1 MRQPSKAERSRS
13 WQVPVETGFGFFLS
27 LSIFLL
33 MDQTGIGVLCVS
45 AALLHELGHLIA
57 MALFRVKLV
66 RVRLQ
71 TLEIGIERQEARSLM
86 SELCIDLA
94 GPAINLLL
102 AAVCWRWGSMGFS
115 AVNCALGLFELCP
128 LPMLDGGQ
136 ALSALCQRLFTLERA
151 GKICLAVSICTLL
164 LILAG
169 GVLLAVWDRNFSLLV
184 LLAALALALCPA
196 KKRK

>member
-1 MRQPSKAERSRS
+1 M
-13 WQVPVETGFGFFLS
+13 PVETGFGFFLS

-45 AALLHELGHLIA
+45 AALLHELGHLIV

-94 GPAINLLL
+94 GPAVNLLL
-102 AAVCWRWGSMGFS
+102 AAVCYHWGSMGFS
-115 AVNCALGLFELCP
+115 AINCALGLFELCP

-136 ALSALCQRLFTLERA
+136 ALSALCQRLFTLEQA

-169 GVLLAVWDRNFSLLV
+169 GVLLVVWDRNFSLLV

>member
-1 MRQPSKAERSRS
+1 M
-13 WQVPVETGFGFFLS
+13 PVETGFGFFLS

-94 GPAINLLL
+94 GPAVNLLL
-102 AAVCWRWGSMGFS
+102 AAVCYRWGSMGFS
-115 AVNCALGLFELCP
+115 AINCALGLFELCP

-151 GKICLAVSICTLL
+151 GKICSAVSICTLL

>member
-1 MRQPSKAERSRS
+1 
-13 WQVPVETGFGFFLS
+13 
-27 LSIFLL
+27 

-94 GPAINLLL
+94 RA
-102 AAVCWRWGSMGFS
+102 
-115 AVNCALGLFELCP
+115 
-128 LPMLDGGQ
+128 GGQ
-136 ALSALCQRLFTLERA
+136 PAA
-151 GKICLAVSICTLL
+151 G
-164 LILAG
+164 G
-169 GVLLAVWDRNFSLLV
+169 GVLALGKHGVLRNQLRAGSV
-184 LLAALALALCPA
+184 
-196 KKRK
+196 

>member
-1 MRQPSKAERSRS
+1 MRREHKF

-27 LSIFLL
+27 LSVFLL
-33 MDQTGIGVLCVS
+33 LDKTGMGAMCIS

-57 MALFRVKLV
+57 MALFRVRLV
-66 RVRLQ
+66 RVRLR

-86 SELCIDLA
+86 SEMCIDLA
-94 GPAINLLL
+94 GPAVNLLL
-102 AAVCWRWGSMGFS
+102 AAVCYRWGSMGFS
-115 AVNCALGLFELCP
+115 AINCALGLFELCP

-169 GVLLAVWDRNFSLLV
+169 GVLLILQDQNFSLLL

-196 KKRK
+196 KKKK

>member
-1 MRQPSKAERSRS
+1 M
-13 WQVPVETGFGFFLS
+13 PVETGFGFFLS

-94 GPAINLLL
+94 GPAVNLLL
-102 AAVCWRWGSMGFS
+102 AAVCYRWGSMGFS
-115 AVNCALGLFELCP
+115 AILCP

>member
-1 MRQPSKAERSRS
+1 MKQPGKAERSRS

-45 AALLHELGHLIA
+45 AALLHELGHLIV

-94 GPAINLLL
+94 GPTVNLLL

>member
-1 MRQPSKAERSRS
+1 MKQPGKAERSRS

-45 AALLHELGHLIA
+45 AALLHELGHLIV

-102 AAVCWRWGSMGFS
+102 AAVCWRW
-115 AVNCALGLFELCP
+115 
-128 LPMLDGGQ
+128 
-136 ALSALCQRLFTLERA
+136 
-151 GKICLAVSICTLL
+151 
-164 LILAG
+164 
-169 GVLLAVWDRNFSLLV
+169 
-184 LLAALALALCPA
+184 
-196 KKRK
+196 

>member
-1 MRQPSKAERSRS
+1 MGRERKLWR
-13 WQVPVETGFGFFLS
+13 VPVETGFGFFLS
-27 LSIFLL
+27 LSVFLML
-33 MDQTGIGVLCVS
+33 DKTGMGAMCIS
-45 AALLHELGHLIA
+45 ASLLHELGHLIA

-169 GVLLAVWDRNFSLLV
+169 GVLLVVWDRNFSLLL

-196 KKRK
+196 KKKK

>member
-1 MRQPSKAERSRS
+1 MKQPGKAERSRS

-45 AALLHELGHLIA
+45 AALLHELGHL
-57 MALFRVKLV
+57 FRVRLV
-66 RVRLQ
+66 RVRLR

-94 GPAINLLL
+94 GPAVNLLL
-102 AAVCWRWGSMGFS
+102 AAVCYRWGSMGFS
-115 AVNCALGLFELCP
+115 AINCALGLFELCP

-151 GKICLAVSICTLL
+151 GKICMAVSVCTLL

-169 GVLLAVWDRNFSLLV
+169 GVLLVVLDRNFSLLV

>member
-1 MRQPSKAERSRS
+1 M
-13 WQVPVETGFGFFLS
+13 PVETGFGFFLS

-33 MDQTGIGVLCVS
+33 MDQTGIGVLCIS
-45 AALLHELGHLIA
+45 AALLHELGHLIV

-86 SELCIDLA
+86 SELCIYH
-94 GPAINLLL
+94 
-102 AAVCWRWGSMGFS
+102 WGSMGFS
-115 AVNCALGLFELCP
+115 AINCALGLFELCP

-169 GVLLAVWDRNFSLLV
+169 GVLLVVWDRNFSLLV

>member
-1 MRQPSKAERSRS
+1 MATIR
-13 WQVPVETGFGFFLS
+13 
-27 LSIFLL
+27 
-33 MDQTGIGVLCVS
+33 
-45 AALLHELGHLIA
+45 LIA

-94 GPAINLLL
+94 GPAVNLLL
-102 AAVCWRWGSMGFS
+102 AAVCYRWGSMGFS
-115 AVNCALGLFELCP
+115 AINCALGLFELCP

-151 GKICLAVSICTLL
+151 GKICMAVSVCTLL

-169 GVLLAVWDRNFSLLV
+169 GVLLVVLDRNFSLLV

>member
-1 MRQPSKAERSRS
+1 M
-13 WQVPVETGFGFFLS
+13 
-27 LSIFLL
+27 
-33 MDQTGIGVLCVS
+33 
-45 AALLHELGHLIA
+45 
-57 MALFRVKLV
+57 
-66 RVRLQ
+66 
-71 TLEIGIERQEARSLM
+71 
-86 SELCIDLA
+86 
-94 GPAINLLL
+94 
-102 AAVCWRWGSMGFS
+102 
-115 AVNCALGLFELCP
+115 NCARC
-128 LPMLDGGQ
+128 PMLDGGQ

>member
-1 MRQPSKAERSRS
+1 
-13 WQVPVETGFGFFLS
+13 
-27 LSIFLL
+27 
-33 MDQTGIGVLCVS
+33 
-45 AALLHELGHLIA
+45 
-57 MALFRVKLV
+57 
-66 RVRLQ
+66 
-71 TLEIGIERQEARSLM
+71 
-86 SELCIDLA
+86 
-94 GPAINLLL
+94 
-102 AAVCWRWGSMGFS
+102 MGFS

-151 GKICLAVSICTLL
+151 GKICMAVSVCTLL

-169 GVLLAVWDRNFSLLV
+169 GVLLAVLDQNFSLLV